1 MTEDCVGNSV
11 VLVTGGASGVG
22 RAIAESFI
30 AKGTSVHIFDASQDH
45 IDHFL
50 GVNQTSS
57 ASLCDVGLPDQVD
70 AAFDDFSSRY
80 DRLDVLVNN
89 AGIAGPAGAVED
101 LDVDGWD
108 KCIGVNLSGTFY
120 VTRKAIPLLKAQ
132 RKAAIINLASNA
144 GLFGC
149 PHRSPY
155 VASKWGMIGLTK
167 TWAME
172 LGPHN
177 IRVNAVCP
185 TSVEGDRINTV
196 IEQDAARRGLTAE
209 EIRNV
214 YQRQSSMRTFVSAE
228 DVADMVLFLASENAR
243 RISGQ
248 AIAVDGHTE
257 TLSNWLDHE

>member
-1 MTEDCVGNSV
+1 MATTGFDNNV

-30 AKGTSVHIFDASQDH
+30 AADAAVHVFDASEVHISAFVGDH
-45 IDHFL
+45 P
-50 GVNQTSS
+50 T
-57 ASLCDVGLPDQVD
+57 ATATLCDVGDPDQVA
-70 AAFDDFSSRY
+70 AAFEDLTSKHGG
-80 DRLDVLVNN
+80 LQVLVNN
-89 AGIAGPAGAVED
+89 AGIAGPAGAAED
-101 LDVDGWD
+101 IDIDEWSR
-108 KCIGVNLSGTFY
+108 CIEVNLSGVFY
-120 VTRKAIPLLKAQ
+120 VTRQAIPLLKQ
-132 RKAAIINLASNA
+132 QKGGVIVNLASNA

-185 TSVEGDRINTV
+185 TSVEGARIDGV
-196 IEQDAARRGLTAE
+196 IERDAAKRGLTSD
-209 EIRNV
+209 EIRDV
-214 YQRQSSMRTFVSAE
+214 YQRQSSMRTFVTAD
-228 DVADMVLFLASENAR
+228 DVANMVVFLASDKAA

-248 AIAVDGHTE
+248 SIAVDGNTE
-257 TLSNWLDHE
+257 TLSNWLDH

>member
-1 MTEDCVGNSV
+1 MTAEGSDNRIA
-11 VLVTGGASGVG
+11 LVTGGASGVG
-22 RAIAESFI
+22 RVIAESFI
-30 AKGTSVHIFDASQDH
+30 TTGLSVHVFDVSQDH
-45 IDHFL
+45 IETFL
-50 GVNQTSS
+50 AANKLAT
-57 ASLCDVGLPDQVD
+57 ASLCDVGIPGQVD
-70 AAFDDFSSRY
+70 AAFDDFASRH
-80 DRLDVLVNN
+80 DHLHVLVNN
-89 AGIAGPAGAVED
+89 AGIAGPAGAAED

-108 KCIGVNLSGTFY
+108 QCISVNLSGTFY
-120 VTRKAIPLLKAQ
+120 VTRQAIPLLKAESN
-132 RKAAIINLASNA
+132 AAIVNVASNA

-155 VASKWGMIGLTK
+155 AASKWGMIGLTK

-196 IEQDAARRGLTAE
+196 IERDAARLGRSVD
-209 EIRNV
+209 EIRDV

-228 DVADMVLFLASENAR
+228 DVAAMVSFLASDNAR